1 MMRFLSTSVKTVLLA
16 LCLLL
21 TSVVAHAGNRIKVM
35 ALFKNMAYLQIDGKK
50 QLLSVGETNSAGVS
64 LLRANSKSALIE
76 YQGVEKEYRI
86 GQQVGAAYA
95 KAAKPKMLLNPDAK
109 GMYWVDG
116 RINGNGVRFL
126 VDTGAT
132 YIAMSSTMAKRLHIR
147 RPANTPEVT
156 FSTANGLA
164 KAYMVK
170 LSTVEVGTIKLHNIE
185 AGILEGDSPKEILL
199 GMSFLQKLRIEQEG
213 QLLTLEQ
220 LH

>member
-1 MMRFLSTSVKTVLLA
+1 MQLSHLVKTMLLA
-16 LCLLL
+16 LCLQVI
-21 TSVVAHAGNRIKVM
+21 SVAANANNKIKVM

-64 LLRANSKSALIE
+64 LLSANSKSALIK
-76 YQGVEKEYRI
+76 YQGIEKEYRI

-109 GMYWVDG
+109 GMYWTDG

-132 YIAMSSTMAKRLHIR
+132 YIAMSSTMAKRLSIR
-147 RPANTPEVT
+147 RAANTPEVT
-156 FSTANGLA
+156 FSTASGLA
-164 KAYMVK
+164 KGHMVK
-170 LSTVEVGTIKLHNIE
+170 LSTVEVGTIKLYNVK

-199 GMSFLQKLRIEQEG
+199 GMSFLQQLKIQQEG

-220 LH
+220 NN